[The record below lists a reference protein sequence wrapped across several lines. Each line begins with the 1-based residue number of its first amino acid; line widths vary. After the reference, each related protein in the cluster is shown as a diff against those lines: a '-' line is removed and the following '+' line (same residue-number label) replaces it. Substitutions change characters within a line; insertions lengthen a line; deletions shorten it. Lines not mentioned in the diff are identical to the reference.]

1 MKLLYTALFYL
12 ILPLVFAR
20 LYWRGIKAPAYR
32 HRWKERLGYYQ
43 IPVLNNSVWIH
54 AVSVGEAE
62 AVFPLIKRL
71 QALYPAQAFVVTT
84 TTPTGSA
91 RVQAV
96 LGKTVAHV
104 YLPYDTLGAVQR
116 FFKHFQPKIAV
127 IMETEI
133 WPNLFAACGQRDIPL
148 LIINAR
154 LSAKSARGYRRITG
168 LVRPTL
174 SHVTTIATQTDADA
188 GRFLAIGASPQQV
201 QTLGNIKFD
210 TPPAGALLIQGQQ
223 LRKQAFPGRF
233 VWIVASTH
241 HNEELFFLS
250 LYPKLKAIAPSL
262 LLLIVPRHPER
273 FIDVQQLCQTQS
285 LNVVMRSSGLDC
297 DNSTDV
303 YIADTLGEL
312 KMLYAA
318 ADIAFVGGSL
328 VPVGGHNVL
337 EAAAVNVPV
346 MFGTYMHNFSLIAQ
360 GLLDA
365 NAALQ
370 CPDSPALL
378 NGFERLYSDT
388 AYRRTLTKN
397 AQQFIFDNRGA
408 TERILDLLNHAMP

>member
-1 MKLLYTALFYL
+1 MKRLYTALFYL
-12 ILPLVFAR
+12 ILPFIFAR

-43 IPVLNNSVWIH
+43 MPYLSNSIWIH

-62 AVFPLIKRL
+62 AVFPLIKQL
-71 QALYPAQAFVVTT
+71 QALHPSQPFLVTT

-91 RVQAV
+91 RVKAI
-96 LGKTVAHV
+96 LGKTVTHV

-133 WPNLFAACGQRDIPL
+133 WPNLFAACGQRHIPL
-148 LIINAR
+148 FIVNAR
-154 LSAKSARGYRRITG
+154 LSEKSARGYQKIAG
-168 LVRPTL
+168 LVHPTL

-188 GRFLAIGASPQQV
+188 QRFLAIGASSQQV
-201 QTLGNIKFD
+201 QIVGNIKFD
-210 TPPAGALLIQGQQ
+210 TPPVETLLIQGQQ
-223 LRKQAFPGRF
+223 LRKQAFPERF
-233 VWIVASTH
+233 VWIIASTH
-241 HNEELFFLS
+241 QNEELLFLS

-273 FIDVQQLCQTQS
+273 FIEVQQLCQKQS
-285 LNVVMRSSGLDC
+285 LNVVMRSAGLNC
-297 DNSTDV
+297 GNSTDV

-346 MFGTYMHNFSLIAQ
+346 MFGAYMHNFTLIAQ
-360 GLLDA
+360 GLLNA
-365 NAALQ
+365 SAALQ
-370 CPDSPALL
+370 CPDSLALL
-378 NGFERLYSDT
+378 NGFKRLYNDT
-388 AYRRTLTKN
+388 ACRHTLTKN
-397 AQQFIFDNRGA
+397 AQQFLLNNRGA
-408 TERILDLLNHAMP
+408 TERIVNLLNRALQ

>member
-20 LYWRGIKAPAYR
+20 LYWRSIKAPAYR

-43 IPVLNNSVWIH
+43 VPSVNNSIWIH

-104 YLPYDTLGAVQR
+104 YLPYDTPGAVQR

-154 LSAKSARGYRRITG
+154 LSAKSARGYRRING

-188 GRFLAIGASPQQV
+188 GRFLAIGASSQQV

-210 TPPAGALLIQGQQ
+210 TPPAEALLIQGQQ
-223 LRKQAFPGRF
+223 LRKQVFPGRF
-233 VWIVASTH
+233 VWIIASTH

-273 FIDVQQLCQTQS
+273 FVDVQQLCQTQF

-297 DNSTDV
+297 DNSADV

-346 MFGTYMHNFSLIAQ
+346 MFGAYMHNFSLIAQ

-370 CPDSPALL
+370 CPDSLALL

-388 AYRRTLTKN
+388 AYRHTLTKN
-397 AQQFIFDNRGA
+397 AQQFILDNRGA
-408 TERILDLLNHAMP
+408 TERILSLLNHAMP